1 VLINFDQQIT
11 CLLLGVSTMATKALV
26 SPVDSLILAAGKA
39 AGTMYSK
46 TLEAAKLARAEL
58 DGSKPMAERI
68 AAVMT
73 AHAEAFKT
81 AGHNVKAIFS
91 DALTLHACAGSQVE
105 IKGPKDSVQKMSA
118 SKAVETLAKNPM
130 REAAKQVRAEMGIG
144 RKVTPKVVSS
154 APKADDATLQRET
167 LSEVAEHIKDAAFV
181 SKLTTLLEAA
191 GYVLAPKAATT
202 RAPRVQRAPA
212 PVKLADL
219 MGQVVKGKAQSASA

>member
-1 VLINFDQQIT
+1 
-11 CLLLGVSTMATKALV
+11 MATKALSPV
-26 SPVDSLILAAGKA
+26 SPVDTLILAAGKA

-58 DGSKPMAERI
+58 DGSKPLAERI
-68 AAVMT
+68 TKVMT
-73 AHAEAFKT
+73 AHAEAFKA

-105 IKGPKDSVQKMSA
+105 IKGPKDSAQKMSA

-130 REAAKQVRAEMGIG
+130 REAAKQVRQEMGIG

-154 APKADDATLQRET
+154 APKADTTTLQRET
-167 LSEVAEHIKDAAFV
+167 LAEVAEHIKDAAFV
-181 SKLTTLLEAA
+181 SELTTLLEAA
-191 GYVLAPKAATT
+191 GFILQAKTATT
-202 RAPRVQRAPA
+202 RTARATRAPA

-219 MGQVVKGKAQSASA
+219 MGQVVKGSAQSASM

>member
-1 VLINFDQQIT
+1 MAKTQ
-11 CLLLGVSTMATKALV
+11 STP
-26 SPVDSLILAAGKA
+26 SVDSLILAAGKA

-46 TLEAAKLARAEL
+46 TLEAANLAKLEL
-58 DGSKPMAERI
+58 DGKLPMAERI

-91 DALTLHACAGSQVE
+91 DALTLHADAGRRVE
-105 IKGPKDSVQKMSA
+105 IAGPKNSLQKMSA

-130 REAAKQVRAEMGIG
+130 REAAKQVRNLNGIG

-154 APKADDATLQRET
+154 APKADDAALQRET
-167 LSEVAEHIKDAAFV
+167 LAEVAEHIKDAAFI

-191 GYVLAPKAATT
+191 GYVLAPKATTT
-202 RAPRVQRAPA
+202 RAPRAQRAPA

-219 MGQVVKGKAQSASA
+219 MGQVVKGSAQSASK

>member
-1 VLINFDQQIT
+1 LDFI
-11 CLLLGVSTMATKALV
+11 MATKALV
-26 SPVDSLILAAGKA
+26 SPVDTLILAAGKA

-46 TLEAAKLARAEL
+46 TLEAAKLARTEL
-58 DGSKPMAERI
+58 DASKPMADRI

-105 IKGPKDSVQKMSA
+105 IKGPKDSLQKMSA

-130 REAAKQVRAEMGIG
+130 REAAKQVRQEMGIG

-154 APKADDATLQRET
+154 APKADATTMQRET
-167 LSEVAEHIKDAAFV
+167 LAEVAEHIKDAAFV

-191 GYVLAPKAATT
+191 GFILQQKATAAKHT
-202 RAPRVQRAPA
+202 RATRAPA

-219 MGQVVKGKAQSASA
+219 MGQVVKGSAQGASA

>member
-1 VLINFDQQIT
+1 MAKTQ
-11 CLLLGVSTMATKALV
+11 STP
-26 SPVDSLILAAGKA
+26 SVDSLILAAGKA

-46 TLEAAKLARAEL
+46 TLEAANLAKLEL
-58 DGSKPMAERI
+58 DGKLPMAERI

-91 DALTLHACAGSQVE
+91 DALTLHADAGRQVE
-105 IKGPKDSVQKMSA
+105 IAGPKNSLQKMSA

-130 REAAKQVRAEMGIG
+130 REAAKQVRNLNGIG

-167 LSEVAEHIKDAAFV
+167 LAEVAEHIKDAAFV
-181 SKLTTLLEAA
+181 SRLTTLLEAA

-202 RAPRVQRAPA
+202 RAPRAQRAPT

-219 MGQVVKGKAQSASA
+219 MGQVVKGSAQSASA